1 MGRHFLPL
9 VAVCFFVSG
18 CATAPPP
25 TPISRGGGAWDGL
38 GQAPN
43 KLARTVR
50 QKRRPA
56 TAAASKKAEEPE
68 PNTDREKVL
77 ATLRPYSAAWWVVQD
92 EIDAAEQRRINA
104 KLVICRS
111 CLQKSSPEDYTA
123 SVRPK

>member
-1 MGRHFLPL
+1 MGRHFFPL

-25 TPISRGGGAWDGL
+25 LPIAHGGFAWE
-38 GQAPN
+38 
-43 KLARTVR
+43 
-50 QKRRPA
+50 RPA
-56 TAAASKKAEEPE
+56 TARQKHHPAITAAAKKAGEPD

-77 ATLRPYSAAWWVVQD
+77 ATLRPYSAAWWVVQN
-92 EIDAAEQRRINA
+92 EIDAEEQRHINA

-111 CLQKSSPEDYTA
+111 CLQKGDPVDHTA